1 MCRHMETFLVHLYYT
16 QIPSSYQLILKIS
29 KILTE
34 IAWKSVTGKS
44 QKDLLNIHRSDVIL

>member
-1 MCRHMETFLVHLYYT
+1 MCRHTETFLVHLYYT

-29 KILTE
+29 KVLTE

-44 QKDLLNIHRSDVIL
+44 QKDLLNI

>member
-1 MCRHMETFLVHLYYT
+1 
-16 QIPSSYQLILKIS
+16 LKIS

-44 QKDLLNIHRSDVIL
+44 QKDLLNI

>member
-1 MCRHMETFLVHLYYT
+1 MCRHTETFLVHLYYT

-34 IAWKSVTGKS
+34 MAWKVLQENRRKTS
-44 QKDLLNIHRSDVIL
+44 